1 MERFQDL
8 ENVKVVSE
16 NGKGIT
22 RRNANA
28 NERVLSWRETA
39 ARAGVVTMVTNQEEE
54 SNVVEPT
61 QPHGKKRKTPKQ
73 YRLAPPKLAKNQEIT
88 AADKK
93 KFKEMFLTDK
103 SRFHKRQP
111 TFNILNVA
119 LA

>member
-16 NGKGIT
+16 NDKGIT

-39 ARAGVVTMVTNQEEE
+39 ACAGVVTIVTNQEEK

-61 QPHGKKRKTPKQ
+61 KTIGRKGKLQNSKDLLRQNLPKIG
-73 YRLAPPKLAKNQEIT
+73 K
-88 AADKK
+88 
-93 KFKEMFLTDK
+93 
-103 SRFHKRQP
+103 
-111 TFNILNVA
+111 
-119 LA
+119 

>member
-16 NGKGIT
+16 NDKGIT

-54 SNVVEPT
+54 LNVVEPM
-61 QPHGKKRKTPKQ
+61 QPHGKKRKTLKQ
-73 YRLAPPKLAKNQEIT
+73 YRLAPPKLAKNREIT

-103 SRFHKRQP
+103 LRFHKR
-111 TFNILNVA
+111 
-119 LA
+119 

>member
-16 NGKGIT
+16 NGNGIT

-39 ARAGVVTMVTNQEEE
+39 ARAGVVVTNQEEE

-61 QPHGKKRKTPKQ
+61 QPHGKKRETPKQ
-73 YRLAPPKLAKNQEIT
+73 
-88 AADKK
+88 
-93 KFKEMFLTDK
+93 
-103 SRFHKRQP
+103 
-111 TFNILNVA
+111 
-119 LA
+119 

>member
-39 ARAGVVTMVTNQEEE
+39 ACAGVVTMVTNQEEK

-61 QPHGKKRKTPKQ
+61 QTPWEEKGNSKTVDLLRQ
-73 YRLAPPKLAKNQEIT
+73 NQ
-88 AADKK
+88 
-93 KFKEMFLTDK
+93 K
-103 SRFHKRQP
+103 SG
-111 TFNILNVA
+111 NNSS
-119 LA
+119 

>member
-39 ARAGVVTMVTNQEEE
+39 ARAGVVTMVKKQEEE
-54 SNVVEPT
+54 SNIVEPT
-61 QPHGKKRKTPKQ
+61 QPHGKKKKTPKQ
-73 YRLAPPKLAKNQEIT
+73 
-88 AADKK
+88 
-93 KFKEMFLTDK
+93 
-103 SRFHKRQP
+103 
-111 TFNILNVA
+111 
-119 LA
+119 

>member
-39 ARAGVVTMVTNQEEE
+39 ACAGVVTIVTNQEEK

-61 QPHGKKRKTPKQ
+61 QTPWEEKGNSKTEDLLRQ
-73 YRLAPPKLAKNQEIT
+73 NQ
-88 AADKK
+88 
-93 KFKEMFLTDK
+93 K
-103 SRFHKRQP
+103 SG
-111 TFNILNVA
+111 NNSS
-119 LA
+119 

>member
-28 NERVLSWRETA
+28 NERVLSWKETA
-39 ARAGVVTMVTNQEEE
+39 AHAGVVTMVTNQEEE

-61 QPHGKKRKTPKQ
+61 QPHGKKRKTTNSIDLLRQNLPKIG
-73 YRLAPPKLAKNQEIT
+73 N
-88 AADKK
+88 
-93 KFKEMFLTDK
+93 
-103 SRFHKRQP
+103 
-111 TFNILNVA
+111 
-119 LA
+119 

>member
-39 ARAGVVTMVTNQEEE
+39 ACAGVVTMVTNQEEK

-61 QPHGKKRKTPKQ
+61 QPKEEKENSKT
-73 YRLAPPKLAKNQEIT
+73 
-88 AADKK
+88 
-93 KFKEMFLTDK
+93 
-103 SRFHKRQP
+103 
-111 TFNILNVA
+111 V
-119 LA
+119 

>member
-39 ARAGVVTMVTNQEEE
+39 ACAGVVTMVTNQEGE
-54 SNVVEPT
+54 SNFVEPA
-61 QPHGKKRKTPKQ
+61 QPHGKKGKLQKSIDLLRQNLPKIG
-73 YRLAPPKLAKNQEIT
+73 K
-88 AADKK
+88 
-93 KFKEMFLTDK
+93 
-103 SRFHKRQP
+103 
-111 TFNILNVA
+111 
-119 LA
+119 

>member
-39 ARAGVVTMVTNQEEE
+39 AHAGVVTMVTNQEEK
-54 SNVVEPT
+54 SNVVERRNPMGRK
-61 QPHGKKRKTPKQ
+61 GKLQNSIDLLRQNLPKIG
-73 YRLAPPKLAKNQEIT
+73 K
-88 AADKK
+88 
-93 KFKEMFLTDK
+93 
-103 SRFHKRQP
+103 
-111 TFNILNVA
+111 
-119 LA
+119 